1 MVAMDQR
8 SVARMRGSHMSKKI
22 AFAVVA
28 ALTIAA
34 PASAQNL
41 VTNGSF
47 ESGFGG
53 WTLGNVGGGTAP
65 VVIPYGSPS
74 GYPGGAFGEPI
85 GPNAVGTLSPDAVGT
100 NVAYFSSDTANP
112 DSLTQTINLIAGTTY
127 NIGFDYYAPANGI
140 ANPND
145 ATLSFLINGLPAGST
160 LTAGSGSGTAAQTWF
175 NFNTSF
181 VAMASGPAALTFEFR
196 GLGVTAADFAIDR
209 VYAVAVPEPAAWGM
223 MIGGFGLAGMAMRRR
238 RPARVAYAV

>member
-1 MVAMDQR
+1 
-8 SVARMRGSHMSKKI
+8 MSRNIVFATAAALI
-22 AFAVVA
+22 AF
-28 ALTIAA
+28 AA

-47 ESGFGG
+47 ESGFAG

-85 GPNAVGTLSPDAVGT
+85 GPNGVTSLSPDAVGGS
-100 NVAYFSSDTANP
+100 VAYFSSDTANP
-112 DSLTQTINLIAGTTY
+112 DSITQTINLIAGKTY

-140 ANPND
+140 ANPFD
-145 ATLSFLINGLPAGST
+145 ATLAFLIDGLPAGGV

-181 VAMASGPAALTFEFR
+181 VAGATGPASLTFEFR
-196 GLGVTAADFAIDR
+196 GLGVTAADFAVDR
-209 VYAVAVPEPAAWGM
+209 VYAVAAVPEPAAWGM
-223 MIGGFGLAGMAMRRR
+223 MIGGFGLAGAAMRRR
-238 RPARVAYAV
+238 RVRVAYAA

>member
-1 MVAMDQR
+1 
-8 SVARMRGSHMSKKI
+8 MSKKI

-28 ALTIAA
+28 ALTVAA

-53 WTLGNVGGGTAP
+53 WLLGNVGGGTAP

-85 GPNAVGTLSPDAVGT
+85 GPNAVMTLSPDPTGA

-112 DSLTQTINLIAGTTY
+112 DSLTQTINLVAGTTY

-145 ATLSFLINGLPAGST
+145 ATLAFLINGLSVGST
-160 LTAGSGSGTAAQTWF
+160 LTAGSGAGTPAQTWF

-181 VAMASGPAALTFEFR
+181 VAMASGPASLTFEFR

-209 VYAVAVPEPAAWGM
+209 VYAIAAVPEPAAWGM
-223 MIGGFGLAGMAMRRR
+223 MIGGFGMAGMAVRRR
-238 RPARVAYAV
+238 RPSKVAYAA